1 MKFPF
6 CVDGIAMSVER
17 PCLPNKHS
25 SVLRRQGL
33 TKTLLMM
40 KLTFLLLTA
49 GFLQLSAK
57 GVAQSVTLSVKNC
70 RIDSVFSIVKKQT
83 GFVFFCSADIIKEVK
98 PVTIE
103 AQGMQLT
110 QFLDKLF
117 APLPVKY
124 SIKNKTV
131 VVSRKPVMLS
141 AENED
146 RPAIAEQL
154 IRVQDTLP
162 PILGIVRG
170 RSGQALTG
178 ASVVIKGT
186 KRGTSTD
193 GNGQFLLEVKPG
205 QTLVISFIGYQT
217 TEVRV
222 TSAKTD
228 LLDIILTADD
238 ENIQG
243 VVINTGITKKDKA
256 SFTGA
261 ATVYSGTQLKAV
273 GNRNVLESL
282 RTLDPAFIKVENN
295 QQGSN
300 PNNLPTFEIRGQTTI
315 NTNTLNGQFSQDPNR
330 PLFILDGFETTLNA
344 IYDLDMNRVASIT
357 ILKDAASTALYGS
370 KAANGVVVVET
381 KRPVPGRLQISYTT
395 DLTFEIPDLSSYNLM
410 NAAEKLEFDRLQGF
424 VFDSTGMSAWQN
436 EEKYNRLLAEVRRG
450 VNTYWLSEP
459 LRTGLS
465 HRHSLQFSGGSNDLM
480 FNAAISRGTQLGV
493 MKGSQR
499 ETWGGNIG
507 LSYRKGKLN
516 LNNLLSLAG
525 GRGDESPY
533 GSFSE
538 FATAI
543 PYYRKRTPTGAV
555 EKYLDY
561 GPLAVNPLY
570 NVSSLSINRSV
581 PFTFFD
587 NLDAIYNLS
596 SRFRLQGGIQVARGT
611 SKSIAFIPPENS
623 SFDNVD
629 FQQKGSYTQVNNEN
643 TSYRGYLMMSYG
655 QIIGRHQLSAT
666 VRGDM
671 AEQKS
676 ELRGFTAV
684 GFPYGSDGD
693 PIFAFGYAPSGAPIA
708 STNRKRSLG
717 LLASFNYAWDRRFI
731 FDAVYRLDGTSAFGT
746 DHLFKPFV
754 SGGVGWNIHQ
764 EEFMRRGT
772 FFSLLKL
779 RANIGYTGNENLGQF
794 SSISTYNFLT
804 GNNNIFGQGVT
815 VGSLGNPSLDW
826 QRTRQLSYGLD
837 LGFWDNRVSGYVEY
851 FDKRTDPLTVGA
863 EGTLPS
869 STGTGTNYVLN
880 VGFLHTTGWTVNI
893 RVQPISIASNG
904 LTWSIGLMGSHY
916 KSVYGGLADKLAKLN
931 EEQTKNKGLLRFT
944 DGYSPNDLWAVVSRG
959 IDPATG
965 NELFQKRDGSLSF
978 TYSTDDIVRVGNSR
992 PNLEGGINTTFT
1004 YRNLSLNATLRYR
1017 LGGSVFNEAL
1027 YTKVENIGITRE
1039 NLDKRALYGRWKQ
1052 PGDVA
1057 EFTNIKSI
1065 SSNLSSRFIQEDNHL
1080 IGESFSLTWNT
1091 TAAWLHRLKLQGLS
1105 ITGYMNDLFR
1115 LEKIKTERGTDYP
1128 YARTASLSIS
1138 VSF

>member
-1 MKFPF
+1 MNFPS
-6 CVDGIAMSVER
+6 CMDGVATSSDWH
-17 PCLPNKHS
+17 CLSCISS
-25 SVLRRQGL
+25 SVPRRRSKI
-33 TKTLLMM
+33 KTLLMM
-40 KLTFLLLTA
+40 KLTLLLLTA
-49 GFLQLSAK
+49 GFLQLSAT
-57 GVAQSVTLSVKNC
+57 GNAQSVTLSVRNC
-70 RIDSVFSIVKKQT
+70 KIDSVFSIVKKQT
-83 GFVFFCSADIIKEVK
+83 GYVFFCSADIIKEIH
-98 PVTIE
+98 PISIE
-103 AQGMQLT
+103 AQAMELN
-110 QFLDKLF
+110 QFLEKLF
-117 APLPVKY
+117 VSLPVKY
-124 SIKNKTV
+124 SIKNKTI
-131 VVSRKPVMLS
+131 VVSRKSPASPIEKVERSSLVQFNRDEDTIPPV
-141 AENED
+141 
-146 RPAIAEQL
+146 P
-154 IRVQDTLP
+154 
-162 PILGIVRG
+162 GIVRG
-170 RSGQALTG
+170 RDGRALSG
-178 ASVVIKGT
+178 ASVIIRGT
-186 KRGTSTD
+186 KRGASTD
-193 GNGQFLLEVKPG
+193 AKGQFLIDVNPG
-205 QTLVISFIGYQT
+205 QILVISFIGYKT
-217 TEVRV
+217 AEVRI
-222 TSAKTD
+222 TSEKMD
-228 LLDIILTADD
+228 MIDIVLNAED

-261 ATVYSGTQLKAV
+261 ATVYTGTQLKAV

-300 PNNLPTFEIRGQTTI
+300 PNNLPNFEIRGQTTI
-315 NTNTLNGQFSQDPNR
+315 NTNSLNEQFSQDPNQ
-330 PLFILDGFETTLNA
+330 PLFILDGFEATLRT

-381 KRPVPGRLQISYTT
+381 KRPVPGKLQMSYTS
-395 DLTFEIPDLSSYNLM
+395 DLTFELPDLSSYNLM
-410 NAAEKLEFDRLQGF
+410 NAAEKLEFDRLQGYL
-424 VFDSTGMSAWQN
+424 FDSTGPSAWQN
-436 EEKYNRLLAEVRRG
+436 EEKYNLLLSEVRRG

-465 HRHSLQFSGGSNDLM
+465 HRHSLQLSGGNSDLM
-480 FNAAISRGTQLGV
+480 FNAAISRGMQLGV
-493 MKGSQR
+493 MKGSER

-516 LNNLLSLAG
+516 LNNLLSLSG
-525 GRGDESPY
+525 GKGDESPY

-543 PYYRKRTPTGAV
+543 PYYRKRTPSGNI
-555 EKYLDY
+555 EKYLEY
-561 GPLAVNPLY
+561 GPLAVNPLF
-570 NVSSLSINRSV
+570 NVSPLSINQSV
-581 PFTFFD
+581 PFSFFD
-587 NLDAIYNLS
+587 NLDAIYTLS
-596 SRFRLQGGIQVARGT
+596 SKFRLQGGIQIGRGT
-611 SKSIAFIPPENS
+611 TKSTQFTPPENS
-623 SFDNVD
+623 IFDNVD
-629 FQQKGSYTQVNNEN
+629 FQQKGSYTQVNSEN
-643 TSYRGYLMMSYG
+643 TSYRGYVMMSYG
-655 QIIGRHQLSAT
+655 QIIGKHQLSAT
-666 VRGDM
+666 VRGDV
-671 AEQKS
+671 AEQKFES
-676 ELRGFTAV
+676 RGFTAV

-693 PIFAFGYAPSGAPIA
+693 PIFAFGYAPSGTPIA
-708 STNRKRSLG
+708 TTARKRSLG
-717 LLASFNYAWDRRFI
+717 FLASFNYAWDRRFI

-754 SGGVGWNIHQ
+754 SGGIGWNIHQ
-764 EEFMRRGT
+764 EEFMRRNT
-772 FFSLLKL
+772 FFTLLKL

-794 SSISTYNFLT
+794 TSISTYNFLT

-826 QRTRQLSYGLD
+826 QRTRQVSYGLD
-837 LGFWDNRVSGYVEY
+837 LGMWDSRISGYVEY

-880 VGFLHTTGWTVNI
+880 VGFLRTTGWTVNI
-893 RVQPISIASNG
+893 RIQPLSIPSKG

-916 KSVYGGLADKLAKLN
+916 KSVYGGLSDRLAKLN

-965 NELFQKRDGSLSF
+965 NELFQKKDGTLSF
-978 TYSTDDIVRVGNSR
+978 TYSPDDIVRVGNSR

-1004 YRNLSLNATLRYR
+1004 YRNLALNATLRYR

-1027 YTKVENIGITRE
+1027 YNKVENIGFTRE

-1052 PGDVA
+1052 PGDIA
-1057 EFTNIKSI
+1057 QFTNIKSI
-1065 SSNLSSRFIQEDNHL
+1065 AANLSSRFIQDDNHL

-1091 TAAWLHRLKLQGLS
+1091 NGAWLQKLKLQGLS
-1105 ITGYMNDLFR
+1105 VTAYANDLFR

-1128 YARTASLSIS
+1128 YARTTSLSIS